1 MYGRLLSQIVEN
13 MKKNYLTKTF
23 FKSIAIFLVSFSGLT
38 LMAQSEPFNCDYN
51 AYLFQYNDIYALD
64 LASGSSYLV
73 AENITSGNVNGVG
86 YNPTD
91 GYLWGYLSTPSST
104 IVRIGKDYSVDQYT
118 IPELPTGNKYVG
130 DISPDGIYYFKA
142 GGSSYYKVD
151 INPESD
157 TYLEYLGQ
165 FQLSQSMGIADWA
178 FNAADGMLYTVEGST
193 RLLYKIDPET
203 GTVYN
208 LGAVPI
214 LDGLKYTFGAVY
226 FDVDGNFYIS
236 ANQTGSVYKIDNVQD
251 ITLGVIQSN
260 IFAFGPAASS
270 NDGARCP
277 TAPVPQEDC
286 LNGIDDDGDGL
297 VDCDDPSCSGV
308 AACPVIVTTSSANKG
323 GLESNDRL
331 ANLISKRNFNR
342 AKTNYVFD
350 KTKAKKLA
358 KNAFYGLSSKND
370 VNNIPLNSLVPLGV
384 VGETSTIESSPSD
397 LLDLTNASDIYSV
410 DYLNGTENL
419 GSLMVIKTDNKV
431 YEHSK
436 FICDRF
442 LGAQLLSVSNI
453 QLREKD
459 FIKSIIKQPDGS
471 LEFALTFSARV
482 NTAGNFTVESH
493 WNIDAYTNDTSFYN
507 FQIWSN
513 SVDDLLILADEILDL
528 LEANSEI
535 SEYTGSTPPPV
546 FVKSASYKNGEVLL
560 NIVNNNNSESINLEG
575 GLKLTETSDT
585 EVLGVS
591 ADIDGYLDSVALKT
605 GTLFDLGFR
614 ISTGAG
620 ATPDDL
626 FVADA
631 PWGLDDSADET
642 TVSTYEVLPAEGP
655 YVGDGYPIERNIKL
669 GGTTSNYIGVYRALN
684 PRFTAVDLSDYS
696 KISFEV
702 KGTSNLD
709 VQLIKGDGSIY
720 KTTITL
726 DSELKVYT
734 LSKDDFTNESGE
746 ATDFSDIK
754 VLSFN
759 LIAENGYAEE
769 KSMELQNVDFH
780 NREPGQEFVDT
791 DLDKSVVYPNPMVE
805 SSSLYFYE
813 EDADTYEL
821 DLYSLSGR
829 LIGSHH
835 LEGESIAGQNEII
848 VQRKDLA
855 PGLYLYKLQNSKE
868 KTWSGRL
875 LVR

>member
-1 MYGRLLSQIVEN
+1 ME
-13 MKKNYLTKTF
+13 KNYVSLFSLKFITIIAGIILPF
-23 FKSIAIFLVSFSGLT
+23 SIS
-38 LMAQSEPFNCDYN
+38 AQSEPFNCDYN

-73 AENITSGNVNGVG
+73 AEDITPGNVNGVG
-86 YNPTD
+86 YNATD

-104 IVRIGKDYSVDQYT
+104 IVRIGKDYTVNQFT
-118 IPELPTGNKYVG
+118 IPELPSGNKYVG

-142 GGSSYYKVD
+142 GGSSYFKVD
-151 INPESD
+151 INPASP
-157 TYLEYLGQ
+157 TYLEYLGA
-165 FQLSQSMGIADWA
+165 FELSQSLGIADWA
-178 FNAADGMLYTVEGST
+178 FNAADGMLYTVEGGS
-193 RLLYKIDPET
+193 RKLYKIDPQT
-203 GTVYN
+203 GKVYN
-208 LGAVPI
+208 LGEVPI
-214 LDGLKYTFGAVY
+214 LEGLSYTFGAVY

-236 ANQTGSVYKIDNVQD
+236 ANQTGSVYKIEQVQD
-251 ITLGVIQSN
+251 VVSGNMKSN

-308 AACPVIVTTSSANKG
+308 ASCPVIVTTSSASKG

-342 AKTNYVFD
+342 AKSNYVFD
-350 KTKAKKLA
+350 KETAKKVV
-358 KNAFYGLSSKND
+358 KNAYYGLSSKTGINE
-370 VNNIPLNSLVPLGV
+370 IPLNSLVPLGV
-384 VGETSTIESSPSD
+384 VGETSTIESSPTD

-419 GSLMVIKTDNKV
+419 GSLMVIKTDNAV

-482 NTAGNFTVESH
+482 NADDKFTIESH
-493 WNIDAYTNDTSFYN
+493 WNIDAYASDTSYYN

-513 SVDDLLILADEILDL
+513 SVDDLLLMADEILNL
-528 LEANSEI
+528 LEVNAEI
-535 SEYTGSTPPPV
+535 TQYSGSTPPPV

-560 NIVNNNNSESINLEG
+560 NIVNKNNSESINLEG
-575 GLKLTETSDT
+575 GLKLTETSNT

-614 ISTGAG
+614 ISAG
-620 ATPDDL
+620 LGTTPDDL

-642 TVSTYEVLPAEGP
+642 VVTDYEVLPADGP
-655 YVGDGYPIERNIKL
+655 YVGDGYPVERNIKL
-669 GGTTSNYIGVYRALN
+669 KGTTSTYIGAYRALS
-684 PRFTAVDLSDYS
+684 PRFTAVDLSDYG
-696 KISFEV
+696 KVSFEA
-702 KGTSNLD
+702 KGTGNLEI
-709 VQLIKGDGSIY
+709 QLIKGDGAIY
-720 KTTITL
+720 KTTVNL
-726 DSELKVYT
+726 DSKMDTYT
-734 LSKDDFTNESGE
+734 LSGTDFKNDADAS
-746 ATDFSDIK
+746 TDFSDLK
-754 VLSFN
+754 VVSFN
-759 LIAENGYAEE
+759 LLANNGYAEE
-769 KSMELQNVDFH
+769 KSMELQNIDFH
-780 NREPGQEFVDT
+780 NREPGQKFVDS
-791 DLDKSVVYPNPMVE
+791 DLNKSVVYPNPMVE
-805 SSSLYFYE
+805 SSSLFFYE
-813 EDADTYEL
+813 EKADTYQF
-821 DLYSLSGR
+821 DIYTLSGR
-829 LIGSHH
+829 LIGNHH
-835 LEGESIAGQNEII
+835 MEGESIAGQNEIT
-848 VQRKDLA
+848 VERKDLN
-855 PGLYLYKLQNSKE
+855 PGLYLYKLQNSNE
-868 KTWSGRL
+868 KIWSGRL

>member
-1 MYGRLLSQIVEN
+1 ME
-13 MKKNYLTKTF
+13 KNYVSLFSLKFITIIAGIILPF
-23 FKSIAIFLVSFSGLT
+23 SIS
-38 LMAQSEPFNCDYN
+38 AQSEPFNCDYN

-73 AENITSGNVNGVG
+73 AEDITPGNVNGVG
-86 YNPTD
+86 YNATD

-104 IVRIGKDYSVDQYT
+104 IVRIGKDYTVNQFT
-118 IPELPTGNKYVG
+118 IPELPSGNKYVG

-142 GGSSYYKVD
+142 GGSSYFKVD
-151 INPESD
+151 INPASP
-157 TYLEYLGQ
+157 TYLEYLGA
-165 FQLSQSMGIADWA
+165 FELSQSLGIADWA
-178 FNAADGMLYTVEGST
+178 FNAADGMLYTVEGGS
-193 RLLYKIDPET
+193 RKLYKIDPQT
-203 GTVYN
+203 GKVYN
-208 LGAVPI
+208 LGEVPI
-214 LDGLKYTFGAVY
+214 LEGLSYTFGAVY

-236 ANQTGSVYKIDNVQD
+236 ANQTGSVYKIEQVQD
-251 ITLGVIQSN
+251 VVSGNMKSN

-308 AACPVIVTTSSANKG
+308 ASCPVIVTTSSASKG

-342 AKTNYVFD
+342 AKSNYVFD
-350 KTKAKKLA
+350 KETAKKVV
-358 KNAFYGLSSKND
+358 KNAYYGLSSKTGINE
-370 VNNIPLNSLVPLGV
+370 IPLNSLVPLGV
-384 VGETSTIESSPSD
+384 VGETSTIESSPTD

-419 GSLMVIKTDNKV
+419 GSLMVIKTDNAV

-482 NTAGNFTVESH
+482 NADDKFTIESH
-493 WNIDAYTNDTSFYN
+493 WNIDAYASETSYYN

-513 SVDDLLILADEILDL
+513 SVDDLLLMADEILNL
-528 LEANSEI
+528 LEVNAEI
-535 SEYTGSTPPPV
+535 TQYNGSTPPPV

-560 NIVNNNNSESINLEG
+560 NIVNKNNSESINLEG
-575 GLKLTETSDT
+575 GLKLTETSNT

-614 ISTGAG
+614 ISAG
-620 ATPDDL
+620 LGTTPDDL

-642 TVSTYEVLPAEGP
+642 VVTDYEVLPADGP
-655 YVGDGYPIERNIKL
+655 YVGDGYPVERNIKL
-669 GGTTSNYIGVYRALN
+669 KGTTSTYIGAYRALS
-684 PRFTAVDLSDYS
+684 PRFTAVDLSDYG
-696 KISFEV
+696 KVSFEA
-702 KGTSNLD
+702 KGTGSLEI
-709 VQLIKGDGSIY
+709 QLIKGDGAIY
-720 KTTITL
+720 KTTVNL
-726 DSELKVYT
+726 DSKMDAYT
-734 LSKDDFTNESGE
+734 LSGTDFKNDADAS
-746 ATDFSDIK
+746 TDFSDLK
-754 VLSFN
+754 VVSFN
-759 LIAENGYAEE
+759 LLANNGYAEE
-769 KSMELQNVDFH
+769 KSMELQNIDFH
-780 NREPGQEFVDT
+780 NREPGQKFVDS
-791 DLDKSVVYPNPMVE
+791 DLNKSVVYPNPMVE
-805 SSSLYFYE
+805 SSSLFFYE
-813 EDADTYEL
+813 EKADTYQF
-821 DLYSLSGR
+821 DIYTLSGR
-829 LIGSHH
+829 LIGNHH
-835 LEGESIAGQNEII
+835 MEGESIAGQNEIT
-848 VQRKDLA
+848 VKRKDLN
-855 PGLYLYKLQNSKE
+855 PGLYLYKLQNSNE
-868 KTWSGRL
+868 KIWSGRL

>member
-1 MYGRLLSQIVEN
+1 ME
-13 MKKNYLTKTF
+13 KNYV
-23 FKSIAIFLVSFSGLT
+23 SIFSLKFITIIAGIILPFSIS
-38 LMAQSEPFNCDYN
+38 AQSEPFNCDYN

-73 AENITSGNVNGVG
+73 AEDITPGNVNGVG
-86 YNPTD
+86 YNATD

-104 IVRIGKDYSVDQYT
+104 IVRIGKDYTVNQFT
-118 IPELPTGNKYVG
+118 IPELPSGNKYVG

-142 GGSSYYKVD
+142 GGSSYFKVD
-151 INPESD
+151 INPASP
-157 TYLEYLGQ
+157 TYLEYLGA
-165 FQLSQSMGIADWA
+165 FELSQSLGIADWA
-178 FNAADGMLYTVEGST
+178 FNAADGMLYTVEGGS
-193 RLLYKIDPET
+193 RKLYKIDPGT
-203 GTVYN
+203 GKVYN
-208 LGAVPI
+208 LGEVPI
-214 LDGLKYTFGAVY
+214 LEGLSYTFGAVY

-236 ANQTGSVYKIDNVQD
+236 ANQTGSVYKIEQVQD
-251 ITLGVIQSN
+251 VVSGNMKSN

-286 LNGIDDDGDGL
+286 MNGIDDDGDGL

-308 AACPVIVTTSSANKG
+308 ASCPVIVTTSSASKG

-342 AKTNYVFD
+342 AKSNYVFN
-350 KTKAKKLA
+350 KETAKKVV
-358 KNAFYGLSSKND
+358 KNAYYGLSSKTGINE
-370 VNNIPLNSLVPLGV
+370 IPLNSLVPLGV
-384 VGETSTIESSPSD
+384 VGETSTIESSPTD

-419 GSLMVIKTDNKV
+419 GSLMVIKTDNAV

-482 NTAGNFTVESH
+482 NADDKFTIESH
-493 WNIDAYTNDTSFYN
+493 WNIDAYASETSYYN

-513 SVDDLLILADEILDL
+513 SVDDLLLMADEILNL
-528 LEANSEI
+528 LEVNAEI
-535 SEYTGSTPPPV
+535 TQYNGSTPPPV

-560 NIVNNNNSESINLEG
+560 NIVNKNNSESINLEG
-575 GLKLTETSDT
+575 GLKLTETSNT

-614 ISTGAG
+614 ISAG
-620 ATPDDL
+620 LGTTPDDL

-642 TVSTYEVLPAEGP
+642 VVTDYEVLPADGP
-655 YVGDGYPIERNIKL
+655 YVGDGYPVERNIKL
-669 GGTTSNYIGVYRALN
+669 KGTTSTYIGAYRALS
-684 PRFTAVDLSDYS
+684 PRFTAVDLSDYG
-696 KISFEV
+696 KVSFEA
-702 KGTSNLD
+702 KGTGSLEI
-709 VQLIKGDGSIY
+709 QLIKGDGAIY
-720 KTTITL
+720 KTTLNL
-726 DSELKVYT
+726 DSKMDAYT
-734 LSKDDFTNESGE
+734 LSGTDFKNDADAS
-746 ATDFSDIK
+746 TDFSDLK
-754 VLSFN
+754 VVSFN
-759 LIAENGYAEE
+759 LLANNGYAEE
-769 KSMELQNVDFH
+769 KSMELQNIDFH
-780 NREPGQEFVDT
+780 NREPGQKFVDS
-791 DLDKSVVYPNPMVE
+791 DLNKSVVYPNPMVE
-805 SSSLYFYE
+805 SSSLFFYE
-813 EDADTYEL
+813 EKADTYQF
-821 DLYSLSGR
+821 DIYTLSGR
-829 LIGSHH
+829 LIGNHH
-835 LEGESIAGQNEII
+835 MEGESIAGQNEIT
-848 VQRKDLA
+848 VKRKDLD
-855 PGLYLYKLQNSKE
+855 PGLYLYKLQNSNE
-868 KTWSGRL
+868 KIWSGRL

>member
-1 MYGRLLSQIVEN
+1 ME
-13 MKKNYLTKTF
+13 KNYITTF
-23 FKSIAIFLVSFSGLT
+23 SYKLIAIIIYVMLSLNMS
-38 LMAQSEPFNCDYN
+38 AQSEPFNCDYN

-73 AENITSGNVNGVG
+73 AENITPGNVNGVG
-86 YNPTD
+86 YNATD

-104 IVRIGKDYSVDQYT
+104 IVRIGKDYTVDQYT

-130 DISPDGIYYFKA
+130 DISPDGVYFFKA
-142 GGSSYYKVD
+142 GGSSYFKVD
-151 INPESD
+151 INPESA
-157 TYLEYLGQ
+157 TYLEYLGA
-165 FQLSQSMGIADWA
+165 FKLSQSLGIADWA
-178 FNAADGMLYTVEGST
+178 FNAADGMLYTVEGRT
-193 RLLYKIDPET
+193 RKLFKIDPET
-203 GTVYN
+203 GKVYN
-208 LGAVPI
+208 LGEVPI
-214 LDGLKYTFGAVY
+214 LEGLSYTFGAVY

-236 ANQTGSVYKIDNVQD
+236 ANQTGSVYKIEQVQN
-251 ITLGVIQSN
+251 ITDGNMNSN

-286 LNGIDDDGDGL
+286 LNGVDDDGDGL

-308 AACPVIVTTSSANKG
+308 ASCPVIVTTSSANKG

-342 AKTNYVFD
+342 AKSNYVFD
-350 KTKAKKLA
+350 KSTAKKLV
-358 KNAFYGLSSKND
+358 KNAFYGLSSKTAINE
-370 VNNIPLNSLVPLGV
+370 IPLNSLVPLGV

-410 DYLNGTENL
+410 DYLNGSENL
-419 GSLMVIKTDNKV
+419 GSLMVIKTDDKV

-482 NTAGNFTVESH
+482 NADDNFTIESH
-493 WNIDAYTNDTSFYN
+493 WNIDAYVSDTAYYN

-513 SVDDLLILADEILDL
+513 SVDDLLLLADEILNL
-528 LEANSEI
+528 LEVNADITQYN
-535 SEYTGSTPPPV
+535 GSTPPPV

-560 NIVNNNNSESINLEG
+560 NLVNNNNSESINLEG

-585 EVLGVS
+585 EVLGVT

-614 ISTGAG
+614 ISAG
-620 ATPDDL
+620 LGTTPDDL

-631 PWGLDDSADET
+631 PWGLDDSAEET
-642 TVSTYEVLPAEGP
+642 IVATYEVLPADGP
-655 YVGDGYPIERNIKL
+655 YVGEGYPIERNIKL
-669 GGTTSNYIGVYRALN
+669 EGSTSNYLGVYRALS
-684 PRFTAVDLSDYS
+684 PRFAAVDLSEYG
-696 KISFEV
+696 KVSFEA
-702 KGTSNLD
+702 KGTGNLD

-720 KTTITL
+720 KTTISL
-726 DSELKVYT
+726 VSEMDDYT
-734 LSKDDFTNESGE
+734 LSATDFKNDSDVG
-746 ATDFSDIK
+746 TDFSDIK

-759 LIAENGYAEE
+759 LVAENGYAEE
-769 KSMELQNVDFH
+769 KSMTLQNIDFH
-780 NREPGQEFVDT
+780 NRELGQEFVDS
-791 DLDKSVVYPNPMVE
+791 DLNKSVVYPNPMIE
-805 SSSLYFYE
+805 SSSLFFYE
-813 EDADTYEL
+813 EKADTYQL
-821 DLYSLSGR
+821 DIYSLSGR
-829 LIGSHH
+829 LLGNHH
-835 LEGESIAGQNEII
+835 MEGESIAGQNEI
-848 VQRKDLA
+848 VVERKDLA
-855 PGLYLYKLQNSKE
+855 PGLYLYKLKNSNE
-868 KTWSGRL
+868 KIWSGRL

>member
-1 MYGRLLSQIVEN
+1 ME
-13 MKKNYLTKTF
+13 KNYV
-23 FKSIAIFLVSFSGLT
+23 SIFSLKFITIIAGIILPFSIS
-38 LMAQSEPFNCDYN
+38 AQSEPFNCDYN

-73 AENITSGNVNGVG
+73 AEDITPGNVNGVG
-86 YNPTD
+86 YNATD

-104 IVRIGKDYSVDQYT
+104 IVRIGKDYTVNQFT
-118 IPELPTGNKYVG
+118 IPELPSGNKYVG

-142 GGSSYYKVD
+142 GGSSYFKVD
-151 INPESD
+151 INPASP
-157 TYLEYLGQ
+157 TYLEYLGA
-165 FQLSQSMGIADWA
+165 FELSQSLGIADWA
-178 FNAADGMLYTVEGST
+178 FNAADGMLYTVEGGS
-193 RLLYKIDPET
+193 RKLYKIDPGT
-203 GTVYN
+203 GKVYN
-208 LGAVPI
+208 LGEVPI
-214 LDGLKYTFGAVY
+214 LEGLSYTFGAVY

-236 ANQTGSVYKIDNVQD
+236 ANQTGSVYKIEQVQD
-251 ITLGVIQSN
+251 VVSGNMKSN

-286 LNGIDDDGDGL
+286 MNGIDDDGDGL

-308 AACPVIVTTSSANKG
+308 ASCPVIVTTSSASKG

-342 AKTNYVFD
+342 AKSNYVFN
-350 KTKAKKLA
+350 KETAKKVV
-358 KNAFYGLSSKND
+358 KNAYYGLSSKTGINE
-370 VNNIPLNSLVPLGV
+370 IPLNSLVPLGV
-384 VGETSTIESSPSD
+384 VGETSTIESSPTD

-419 GSLMVIKTDNKV
+419 GSLMVIKTDNAV

-482 NTAGNFTVESH
+482 NADDKFTIESH
-493 WNIDAYTNDTSFYN
+493 WNIDAYASETSYYN

-513 SVDDLLILADEILDL
+513 SVDDLLLMADEILNL
-528 LEANSEI
+528 LEVNAEI
-535 SEYTGSTPPPV
+535 TQYNGSTPPPV

-560 NIVNNNNSESINLEG
+560 NIVNKNNSESINLEG
-575 GLKLTETSDT
+575 GLKLTETSNT

-614 ISTGAG
+614 ISAG
-620 ATPDDL
+620 LGTTPDDL

-642 TVSTYEVLPAEGP
+642 VVTDYEVLPADGP
-655 YVGDGYPIERNIKL
+655 YVGDGYPVERNIKL
-669 GGTTSNYIGVYRALN
+669 KGTTSTYIGAYRALS
-684 PRFTAVDLSDYS
+684 PRFTAVDLSDYG
-696 KISFEV
+696 KVSFEA
-702 KGTSNLD
+702 KGTGNLEI
-709 VQLIKGDGSIY
+709 QLIKGNGAIY
-720 KTTITL
+720 KTTVNL
-726 DSELKVYT
+726 DSKMDAYT
-734 LSKDDFTNESGE
+734 LSGTDFKNDADAS
-746 ATDFSDIK
+746 TDFSDLK
-754 VLSFN
+754 VVSFN
-759 LIAENGYAEE
+759 LLANNGYAEE
-769 KSMELQNVDFH
+769 KSMELQNIDFH
-780 NREPGQEFVDT
+780 NREPGQKFVDS
-791 DLDKSVVYPNPMVE
+791 DLNKSVVYPNPMVE
-805 SSSLYFYE
+805 SSSLFFYE
-813 EDADTYEL
+813 EKADTYQF
-821 DLYSLSGR
+821 DIYTLSGR
-829 LIGSHH
+829 LIGNHH
-835 LEGESIAGQNEII
+835 MEGESIAGQNEIT
-848 VQRKDLA
+848 VKRKDLD
-855 PGLYLYKLQNSKE
+855 PGLYLYKLQNSNE
-868 KTWSGRL
+868 KIWSGRL